1 MSQLPR
7 VILLGKPITT
17 PYKDKFLKKFVLLEH
32 LSKSREEFIEKS
44 RPGGAYHDA
53 IAIVRNFQPATKVG
67 LIDPALLDEFPPNVK
82 VFASTG
88 AGHNN
93 VDLSAFTKRG
103 IYYTNT

>member
-1 MSQLPR
+1 MSQLPK
-7 VILLGKPITT
+7 VIVLGKPITT
-17 PYKDKFLKKFVLLEH
+17 PYKDRFLKKFVFLEH

-53 IAIVRNFQPATKVG
+53 IAIVRNFQPASKIGSITS
-67 LIDPALLDEFPPNVK
+67 ALLEEFPPSVK

-93 VDLSAFTKRG
+93 VDLSALTKRG
-103 IYYTNT
+103 IYYTST